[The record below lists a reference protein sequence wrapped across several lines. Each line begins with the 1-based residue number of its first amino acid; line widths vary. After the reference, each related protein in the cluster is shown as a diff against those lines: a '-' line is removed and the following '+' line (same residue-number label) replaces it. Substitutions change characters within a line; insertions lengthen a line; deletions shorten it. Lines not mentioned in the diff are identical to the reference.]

1 MAGLDEKKITVTDVD
16 CSPQELR
23 EHITMAFPKLSAGG
37 GFEYLKCAPSTWK
50 LEVIPYAICN
60 CAHRLRAWI
69 GSAKI
74 YIRPIQ
80 MNLDLSTSE
89 EFDDSNEVRTHTHA
103 YICAGA
109 KYMLT
114 QQGSKYVYNYL

>member
-1 MAGLDEKKITVTDVD
+1 MAGLGEKKITVTDVD

-37 GFEYLKCAPSTWK
+37 GFEYLKCAPSTRM
-50 LEVIPYAICN
+50 LEVIPLAICN
-60 CAHRLRAWI
+60 CARRLKACI
-69 GSAKI
+69 GNAKV

-89 EFDDSNEVRTHTHA
+89 EFDDSSEVRTCTHT
-103 YICAGA
+103 YIFVLGLNIFDTTR
-109 KYMLT
+109 K
-114 QQGSKYVYNYL
+114 